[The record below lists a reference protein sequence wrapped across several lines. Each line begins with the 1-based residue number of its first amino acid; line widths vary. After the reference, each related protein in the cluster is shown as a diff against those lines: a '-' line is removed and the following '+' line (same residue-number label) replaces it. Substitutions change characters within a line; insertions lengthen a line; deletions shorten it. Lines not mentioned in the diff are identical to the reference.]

1 MLNKCAVL
9 CTDWLGRHCS
19 ISEEER
25 PIYVYGFELSIST
38 LSSLTSILIFSFII
52 GHISYAL
59 FFLLFFFSLRLFCG
73 GYHAS
78 TYARCFLITNSIFLS
93 TAVLTEIIIKLKLIK
108 LMPILFAVS
117 AIIIF
122 IFSPVRNE
130 NHPCSEKTFLK
141 NKRISRCLSCSY
153 LVLYMI
159 MFFLLKSERLLIN
172 SAWSF
177 IWVSIMI
184 VIEKIKQRKEER

>member
-1 MLNKCAVL
+1 MLNRCAVR
-9 CTDWLGRHCS
+9 CTEWLGKHCL
-19 ISEEER
+19 ITEEEE

-38 LSSLTSILIFSFII
+38 LLSLTSILLLSLII
-52 GHISYAL
+52 GHPGYAL
-59 FFLLFFFSLRLFCG
+59 FFLLFFFTVRLFCG

-78 TYARCFLITNSIFLS
+78 TYVRCFIITNSIFVS
-93 TAVLTEIIIKLKLIK
+93 TVVLTEIVLKLGLTK
-108 LMPILFAVS
+108 FMPILFAIS
-117 AIIIF
+117 AIIVF